1 MFLNSD
7 DVLWHMLRKV
17 IFNCSLMFLNSDN
30 GSGILGR
37 CFFAKGFFISLN
49 VPNSE
54 KQGIELFH

>member
-37 CFFAKGFFISLN
+37 CFFC
-49 VPNSE
+49 
-54 KQGIELFH
+54 